1 MSNIALIAMIGLAA
15 ASFIAARLL
24 IRDRSAESPWSDTS
38 SDPGGDSGSGD

>member
-24 IRDRSAESPWSDTS
+24 IRDRSSGTSWSDTTSEPGSDS
-38 SDPGGDSGSGD
+38 SSGD